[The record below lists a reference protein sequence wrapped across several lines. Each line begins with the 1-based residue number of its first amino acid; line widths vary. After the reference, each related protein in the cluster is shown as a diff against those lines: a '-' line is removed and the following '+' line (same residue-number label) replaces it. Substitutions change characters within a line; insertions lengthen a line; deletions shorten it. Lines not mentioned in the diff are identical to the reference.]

1 QHEKGAKPAGYR
13 RQRHYFQ
20 ITGKG
25 HLKGFRKV
33 YIRRIADY
41 EKAFNAALVD
51 GQGKAISG
59 VNITFNINGVFYH
72 RTTNADGVTKLN
84 IRLMPGEY
92 IITSMYDECWASN
105 KIIISA

>member
-1 QHEKGAKPAGYR
+1 MKYLDGSTFDA
-13 RQRHYFQ
+13 
-20 ITGKG
+20 T
-25 HLKGFRKV
+25 
-33 YIRRIADY
+33 
-41 EKAFNAALVD
+41 LVD